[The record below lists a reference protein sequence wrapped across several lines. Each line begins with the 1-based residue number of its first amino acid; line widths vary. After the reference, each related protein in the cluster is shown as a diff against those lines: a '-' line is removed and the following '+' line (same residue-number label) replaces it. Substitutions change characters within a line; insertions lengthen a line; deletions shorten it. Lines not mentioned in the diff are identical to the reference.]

1 MNELLAKVADFY
13 LPSLLLVTLGV
24 GTLEIMRGYRWFWVK
39 LFASAILVF
48 SVMLLDYYV
57 RIWALLGLDYSTH
70 TALALAL
77 VIFIGT
83 GLQSRMGWGFLLASF
98 LAFLQLMSHLV
109 YHSWADMGSTVG
121 VIGAGLLLIYRLL
134 PGRTQTHT

>member
-1 MNELLAKVADFY
+1 MNELLSKVADYYIPF
-13 LPSLLLVTLGV
+13 LLLVTLGV

-48 SVMLLDYYV
+48 SVMLLDYKV
-57 RIWALLGLDYSTH
+57 HVWAVVDLDYSTH

-77 VIFIGT
+77 VVFIGA
-83 GLQSRMGWGFLLASF
+83 GLQSRMGWVFLLTSF
-98 LAFLQLMSHLV
+98 LAYLELLFYLG
-109 YHSWADMGSTVG
+109 YHSWADMGLTVA

-134 PGRTQTHT
+134 LSRIPARP

>member
-1 MNELLAKVADFY
+1 MNELLSKVADYYIPF
-13 LPSLLLVTLGV
+13 LLLVTLGV

-48 SVMLLDYYV
+48 SVMLLDYKV
-57 RIWALLGLDYSTH
+57 HVWAVVGLDYSTH

-77 VIFIGT
+77 VVFIGA
-83 GLQSRMGWGFLLASF
+83 GLQSRMGWVFLLTSF
-98 LAFLQLMSHLV
+98 LAYLELLFYLG
-109 YHSWADMGSTVG
+109 YHSWADMGLTVA

-134 PGRTQTHT
+134 PSRIPTRP